1 MEIREGVPLAPM
13 TNYKI
18 GGPARYFA
26 VAKSI
31 EDVQEALIAARKRNA
46 ELLVLAGGTNML
58 LPDEPLDRFVLKI
71 EIEGIEIEGTTAT
84 AGAGE
89 PMSELVKLTVN
100 AGLSGLQWAGG
111 LPGTVGGAVR
121 GNAGAFGGEIRD
133 TLTLVRALTP
143 EGELRTYHNHECAFG
158 YRDSAFKRN
167 GTIILEASF
176 TLAPGEKRTLREEVD
191 EHKAYRRQRHPL
203 EYPNAGSTFKNV
215 PLEHVPPSFL
225 AEYAGKVKHDPFPI
239 MPVAVIIAAAGLKGF
254 RQGDAQV
261 SEKHTNYIVNLGSAT
276 AADVRA
282 VIAHVK
288 DTIASKYGIELEEE
302 ILIL

>member
-1 MEIREGVPLAPM
+1 MDIQEWVPLAPL

-26 VAKSI
+26 VASSI
-31 EDVQEALIAARKRNA
+31 GDVQAGLNAAKERSA
-46 ELLVLAGGTNML
+46 ELLVLASGTNMV
-58 LPDEPLDRFVLKI
+58 LPDELIDRFVLKI
-71 EIEGIEIEGTTAT
+71 AIGGVEIEGTTAT

-89 PMSELVKLTVN
+89 SMAELVKDCVN
-100 AGLSGLQWAGG
+100 AGLGGLQWAGG

-167 GTIILEASF
+167 GNIILEASF
-176 TLAPGEKRTLREEVD
+176 GLAPGEKRALRAEVE
-191 EHKAYRRQRHPL
+191 EHKSYRRARHPL

-215 PLEHVPPSFL
+215 PVEQVPPSFL
-225 AEYAGKVKHDPFPI
+225 AEFSTKVKHDPFPV

-254 RQGDAQV
+254 RIGDAQV
-261 SEKHTNYIVNLGSAT
+261 SEKHTNYIVNLGKAT
-276 AADVRA
+276 YADVTR

-288 DTIASKYGIELEEE
+288 QTIKAKYGIALEEE
-302 ILIL
+302 ILVL